1 MTVIKSVTA
10 TLITL
15 CVICGANSPDKDGLL
30 SHSLQCYNDYTSYTV
45 CTWRE
50 SVEAHRLRPMKLYRI
65 TFIDTRIDFE
75 CKQISPLENVSASVI
90 GWSCLENSTNFVVGI
105 KERYI
110 FEPAVPIPVLRKSVN
125 LSENVR
131 PRPPRDLHAN
141 LSEEGDITLSWQTDY
156 PPGNRLHGR
165 LQYQISYKRAFQ
177 DWQSSELVLI
187 SEDVTRFVFGTSLL
201 IAESEYEARVRARLQ
216 DNGKWSEWSPL
227 VDWKTARAE
236 DADPQNL
243 QCDYDGLQEVICTW
257 EVRRELAESL
267 KSNLTYRDG
276 PSGEEKV
283 CSPEVVR
290 SDPEEPVVFFQC
302 KFPTTNFSE
311 VQISVKPAEEHKEII
326 ASHNIKLWPPTNVS
340 VELVNK
346 DHVLSWKAVALRYP
360 SIQTKTEIRYKPAE
374 DPWET
379 ALVVEALQGASSL
392 SLSAVKLRPSTR
404 YTAEVRM
411 TTIPKNCPWCYK
423 GPWSDWSQEVSWETQ
438 ADSMVPAYLIVLLCS
453 IAVPVMLVY
462 GCKIGKRLKNKWD
475 VTIPSPLNSKVL
487 ADRQGAARG
496 PLLFSQDSM
505 ENPCISKVQILEC
518 PLASRT
524 EEKMMTEDGLYQQF
538 AGRDFTV
545 KGLVK
550 ALAYWPLNDQHS
562 HTLAKESSPFHF
574 SGPYIMCPR
583 SSSLPDVILASGRDS
598 EVNRGTNLGYV
609 STQPQSP
616 HQSLSLIAGSLS
628 GIPHKINGYVDAS
641 LLTGTSRAESEE
653 LNPEKGK
660 ADSSGYIPD
669 MDLFQGPPNGF
680 SLKPEVQCIG
690 DLAFQDGYIL
700 GPLPDLD
707 LPGKAVD
714 LSGLD
719 VGERVPEVMG
729 SCEAN
734 QPSISLPNSIIQ
746 SHSIQPGG
754 YAGEKDCLSQP
765 DLPTMPL
772 LMKQVGDYCF
782 IPDPQGR
789 DWGSSPPSGIYA
801 PNPASCTSPEKGHPK
816 QSKPVTNPYVVLDKT
831 VRC

>member
-1 MTVIKSVTA
+1 M
-10 TLITL
+10 
-15 CVICGANSPDKDGLL
+15 
-30 SHSLQCYNDYTSYTV
+30 
-45 CTWRE
+45 
-50 SVEAHRLRPMKLYRI
+50 
-65 TFIDTRIDFE
+65 
-75 CKQISPLENVSASVI
+75 CK
-90 GWSCLENSTNFVVGI
+90 G
-105 KERYI
+105 
-110 FEPAVPIPVLRKSVN
+110 
-125 LSENVR
+125 
-131 PRPPRDLHAN
+131 
-141 LSEEGDITLSWQTDY
+141 
-156 PPGNRLHGR
+156 
-165 LQYQISYKRAFQ
+165 
-177 DWQSSELVLI
+177 
-187 SEDVTRFVFGTSLL
+187 
-201 IAESEYEARVRARLQ
+201 
-216 DNGKWSEWSPL
+216 
-227 VDWKTARAE
+227 
-236 DADPQNL
+236 
-243 QCDYDGLQEVICTW
+243 
-257 EVRRELAESL
+257 
-267 KSNLTYRDG
+267 
-276 PSGEEKV
+276 
-283 CSPEVVR
+283 
-290 SDPEEPVVFFQC
+290 
-302 KFPTTNFSE
+302 
-311 VQISVKPAEEHKEII
+311 
-326 ASHNIKLWPPTNVS
+326 
-340 VELVNK
+340 
-346 DHVLSWKAVALRYP
+346 
-360 SIQTKTEIRYKPAE
+360 TKTEIRYKPAE
-374 DPWET
+374 DPWE
-379 ALVVEALQGASSL
+379 
-392 SLSAVKLRPSTR
+392 
-404 YTAEVRM
+404 
-411 TTIPKNCPWCYK
+411 

-462 GCKIGKRLKNKWD
+462 GCKICKRLKNKWD
-475 VTIPSPLNSKVL
+475 ATIPSPLNSKVL
-487 ADRQGAARG
+487 ADRQGPWSSPVLSG
-496 PLLFSQDSM
+496 QYG
-505 ENPCISKVQILEC
+505 EPCISKVQILEC

-550 ALAYWPLNDQHS
+550 ALTYWPLNDQHS
-562 HTLAKESSPFHF
+562 HTLAKQSPPFHF

-628 GIPHKINGYVDAS
+628 GIPYKINGYVDAS

-700 GPLPDLD
+700 GPLPDSD
-707 LPGKAVD
+707 LPGKAID

-734 QPSISLPNSIIQ
+734 QPSSSLPNSIIQ
-746 SHSIQPGG
+746 SHLIQPGG

-801 PNPASCTSPEKGHPK
+801 SNPASCTSPEKGHPK
-816 QSKPVTNPYVVLDKT
+816 QSKPLTNPYVVLDKT
-831 VRC
+831 FRC